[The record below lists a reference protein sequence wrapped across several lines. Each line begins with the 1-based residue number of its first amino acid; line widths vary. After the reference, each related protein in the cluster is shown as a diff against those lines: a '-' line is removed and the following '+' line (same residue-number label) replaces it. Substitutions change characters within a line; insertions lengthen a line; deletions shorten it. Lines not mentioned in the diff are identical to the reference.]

1 MLRVGGAASPGSL
14 SVVSAHVSTV
24 LLLRC
29 PDRPGIVAAVGQ
41 TIAALGGNIV
51 HADQHTDRVHG
62 LFLQRVEATFPVDA
76 DVHAAMEPVSAA
88 YGMTWSLHEP
98 GPRPRLAVL
107 VSNQGHC
114 LADLLAR
121 VDLAELDAV
130 VALVAS
136 NHDTHADLVVRHD
149 VPFHHLPVD
158 ADDPTAQS
166 IAMHDLVR
174 DHDVDLVVLARYMR
188 ILPDP
193 FVGDFPHRII
203 NIHHSFLPAFVG
215 AKPYHQ
221 AFERGV
227 KLIGATAHYAT
238 TTLDEGPIIH
248 QDVTPVSHRHEVDDL
263 VRLGADLER
272 TVLARAVRLHL
283 EHRVLTYGN
292 RTVVF
297 D

>member
-1 MLRVGGAASPGSL
+1 VTSQ
-14 SVVSAHVSTV
+14 TV

-29 PDRPGIVAAVGQ
+29 PDQPGIVAAVGQ

-51 HADQHTDRVHG
+51 HADQHTDRVHD
-62 LFLQRVEATFPVDA
+62 LFLQRVEATFPERA
-76 DVHAAMEPVSAA
+76 DVEAAMRPVAAA
-88 YGMTWSLHEP
+88 YGMTWSLHRP
-98 GPRPRLAVL
+98 GPSPRLAVL
-107 VSNQGHC
+107 VSRQGHC

-121 VDLAELDAV
+121 VDLGELRADI
-130 VALVAS
+130 ALVAS
-136 NHDTHADLVVRHD
+136 NHDDHEDLVRRHGID
-149 VPFHHLPVD
+149 FHLLPVD
-158 ADDPTAQS
+158 PDDPSRQS
-166 IAMHDLVR
+166 VEMHRLVAAA
-174 DHDVDLVVLARYMR
+174 DVDLVVLARYMR
-188 ILPDP
+188 ILPAA
-193 FVGDFPHRII
+193 FVEDFPNRII

-221 AFERGV
+221 AYERGV

-238 TTLDEGPIIH
+238 SDLDEGPIIH
-248 QDVTPVSHRHEVDDL
+248 QDVTPVSHRHDVADL

>member
-1 MLRVGGAASPGSL
+1 M
-14 SVVSAHVSTV
+14 STV

-29 PDRPGIVAAVGQ
+29 PDQPGIVAAVGQ

-51 HADQHTDRVHG
+51 HADQHTDRLHG
-62 LFLQRVEATFPVDA
+62 LFLQRVEATFPDGA
-76 DVHAAMEPVSAA
+76 DVEAALRPVAAA
-88 YGMTWSLHEP
+88 YGMTWEIHRP
-98 GPRPRLAVL
+98 GPPARLAVL
-107 VSNQGHC
+107 VSRQGHC

-121 VDLAELDAV
+121 VELGELHADIAF
-130 VALVAS
+130 VAS
-136 NHDTHADLVVRHD
+136 NHDDHEDLVRRYGVD
-149 VPFHHLPVD
+149 FHLLPVD
-158 ADDPTAQS
+158 PEQPEHQS
-166 IAMHDLVR
+166 QQMHELVSTGGI
-174 DHDVDLVVLARYMR
+174 DLVVLARYMR
-188 ILPDP
+188 VLPAA
-193 FVGDFPHRII
+193 FVDEFPHRII

-221 AFERGV
+221 AWERGV

-238 TTLDEGPIIH
+238 TDLDEGPIIH
-248 QDVTPVSHRHEVDDL
+248 QDVTPVSHRHEIADL

-283 EHRVLTYGN
+283 ERRVLTYAN

>member
-1 MLRVGGAASPGSL
+1 M
-14 SVVSAHVSTV
+14 STV

-29 PDRPGIVAAVGQ
+29 PDQPGIVAAVGQ

-62 LFLQRVEATFPVDA
+62 LFLQRVEATFPDHA
-76 DVHAAMEPVSAA
+76 DVEAAMRPVAAA
-88 YGMTWSLHEP
+88 YGMTWSLHRP
-98 GPRPRLAVL
+98 GPPPRIALLA
-107 VSNQGHC
+107 SRQGHC
-114 LADLLAR
+114 LADLLSR
-121 VDLAELDAV
+121 VELGELHATI
-130 VALVAS
+130 AYVAS
-136 NHDTHADLVVRHD
+136 NHDDHEDLVRRHG
-149 VPFHHLPVD
+149 VEFHLLPVD
-158 ADDPTAQS
+158 PEDPDSQS
-166 IAMHDLVR
+166 DAMHKLVKASG
-174 DHDVDLVVLARYMR
+174 VDLVVLARYMR
-188 ILPDP
+188 VLPAE
-193 FVGDFPHRII
+193 FVADFPHQII

-221 AFERGV
+221 AYERGV

-238 TTLDEGPIIH
+238 TALDEGPIIH
-248 QDVTPVSHRHEVDDL
+248 QEVTPVSHRHDVADL

-283 EHRVLTYGN
+283 EHRVLAYAN

>member
-1 MLRVGGAASPGSL
+1 MRGLRATATW
-14 SVVSAHVSTV
+14 SVVSAHVNTV

-62 LFLQRVEATFPVDA
+62 LFLQRVEATFPAGA
-76 DVHAAMEPVSAA
+76 DVAGAMAPVSAA
-88 YGMTWSLHEP
+88 YDMTWTMHDA
-98 GPRPRLAVL
+98 GPPPRLAIL
-107 VSNQGHC
+107 VSQQGHC
-114 LADLLAR
+114 LADLLSR
-121 VDLAELDAV
+121 VDLGELRAD

-136 NHDTHADLVVRHD
+136 NHETHAELVRRHG
-149 VPFHHLPVD
+149 VEFHHLPVD
-158 ADDPTAQS
+158 AADPAAQS
-166 IAMHDLVR
+166 AAMHALVR
-174 DHDVDLVVLARYMR
+174 EHDVDLVVLARYMR
-188 ILPDP
+188 ILPEP
-193 FVGDFPHRII
+193 FVDDFEHRII

-227 KLIGATAHYAT
+227 KIIGATAHYAT
-238 TTLDEGPIIH
+238 ATLDQGPIIH
-248 QDVTPVSHRHEVDDL
+248 QDVTPVSHRHEVADL

>member
-1 MLRVGGAASPGSL
+1 MTTQ
-14 SVVSAHVSTV
+14 TV

-41 TIAALGGNIV
+41 TVAALGGNII

-62 LFLQRVEATFPVDA
+62 LFLQRVEATFPEGA
-76 DVHAAMEPVSAA
+76 DIEGAMRPVAAA
-88 YGMTWSLHEP
+88 YAMTWELHRP
-98 GPRPRLAVL
+98 GPPPRIAVL
-107 VSNQGHC
+107 VSRQGHC

-121 VDLAELDAV
+121 VDLGELDARIDF
-130 VALVAS
+130 VAS
-136 NHDTHADLVVRHD
+136 NHDDHETLVARHGID
-149 VPFHHLPVD
+149 FHLLPVD
-158 ADDPTAQS
+158 PEHPSRQSAD
-166 IAMHDLVR
+166 MHQLVR
-174 DHDVDLVVLARYMR
+174 DSGVDLVVLARYMR
-188 ILPDP
+188 ILPEA
-193 FVGDFPHRII
+193 FIADFPNRII

-221 AFERGV
+221 AYERGV

-238 TTLDEGPIIH
+238 GELDQGPIIH
-248 QDVTPVSHRHEVDDL
+248 QDVTPVSHRHEVSDL
-263 VRLGADLER
+263 VRLGADLEK

-283 EHRVLTYGN
+283 EHRVLAYGN

>member
-1 MLRVGGAASPGSL
+1 MT
-14 SVVSAHVSTV
+14 TV

-29 PDRPGIVAAVGQ
+29 PDQPGIVAAVGQ

-62 LFLQRVEATFPVDA
+62 LFLQRVEATFPEGA
-76 DVHAAMEPVSAA
+76 DVAAALRPVAAA
-88 YGMTWSLHEP
+88 YGMTWSMHRS
-98 GPRPRLAVL
+98 GPPARLAIL
-107 VSNQGHC
+107 VSRQGHC

-121 VDLAELDAV
+121 IELGELDAT
-130 VALVAS
+130 VAFVAS
-136 NHDTHADLVVRHD
+136 NHDDHEDLVRRHG
-149 VPFHHLPVD
+149 VEFHLLPVD
-158 ADDPTAQS
+158 PDEPERQS
-166 IAMHDLVR
+166 KEMHELVAAAG
-174 DHDVDLVVLARYMR
+174 VDLVVLARYMR
-188 ILPDP
+188 ILPP
-193 FVGDFPHRII
+193 AFVDDFAHRII

-221 AFERGV
+221 AWERGV

-238 TTLDEGPIIH
+238 SDLDEGPIIH
-248 QDVTPVSHRHEVDDL
+248 QDVRPVSHRHEVADL

>member
-1 MLRVGGAASPGSL
+1 M
-14 SVVSAHVSTV
+14 STV

-29 PDRPGIVAAVGQ
+29 PDQPGIVAAVGQ

-51 HADQHTDRVHG
+51 HADQHTDRLHG
-62 LFLQRVEATFPVDA
+62 LFLQRVEATFPEGA
-76 DVHAAMEPVSAA
+76 DVEAALRPVAAA
-88 YGMTWSLHEP
+88 YGMTWEIHRP
-98 GPRPRLAVL
+98 GPPPRLAVL
-107 VSNQGHC
+107 VSRQGHC

-121 VDLAELDAV
+121 VELGELHADIAF
-130 VALVAS
+130 VAS
-136 NHDTHADLVVRHD
+136 NHDDHEALVRRYGVD
-149 VPFHHLPVD
+149 FHLLPVD
-158 ADDPTAQS
+158 PEQPEHQS
-166 IAMHDLVR
+166 QQMHELVSTSGI
-174 DHDVDLVVLARYMR
+174 DLVVLARYMR
-188 ILPDP
+188 VLPP
-193 FVGDFPHRII
+193 AFVDEFPHRII

-221 AFERGV
+221 AWERGV

-238 TTLDEGPIIH
+238 TDLDEGPIIH
-248 QDVTPVSHRHEVDDL
+248 QDVTPVSHRHEIADL

-283 EHRVLTYGN
+283 ERRVLTYAN

>member
-1 MLRVGGAASPGSL
+1 MTSVRSVL
-14 SVVSAHVSTV
+14 SGHVSTV

-62 LFLQRVEATFPVDA
+62 LFLQRVEATFPDGADVDA
-76 DVHAAMEPVSAA
+76 AMAPVAAA
-88 YGMTWSLHEP
+88 YGMTWSMHRP
-98 GPRPRLAVL
+98 GRRARLAVL
-107 VSNQGHC
+107 VSRQGHC

-121 VDLAELDAV
+121 VDLGELDAEITTV
-130 VALVAS
+130 VS
-136 NHDTHADLVVRHD
+136 NHDDHAELVGRHG
-149 VPFHHLPVD
+149 VPFHLVPVGDD
-158 ADDPTAQS
+158 ADAQS
-166 IAMHDLVR
+166 RRVRALV
-174 DHDVDLVVLARYMR
+174 DDADVDLVVLARYMR
-188 ILPDP
+188 VLPAD
-193 FVGDFPHRII
+193 FVADYAHRII

-215 AKPYHQ
+215 ARPYHQ
-221 AFERGV
+221 AYERGV
-227 KLIGATAHYAT
+227 KVIGATAHYAT
-238 TTLDEGPIIH
+238 ADLDEGPIIH
-248 QDVTPVSHRHEVDDL
+248 QDVTPVSHRHDVADL

-283 EHRVLTYGN
+283 EHRVLTYAN

>member
-1 MLRVGGAASPGSL
+1 M
-14 SVVSAHVSTV
+14 STV

-29 PDRPGIVAAVGQ
+29 PDQPGIVAAVGQ

-51 HADQHTDRVHG
+51 HADQHTDRVHD
-62 LFLQRVEATFPVDA
+62 LFLQRVEATFPAGA
-76 DVHAAMEPVSAA
+76 DIEAAMRPVAAA
-88 YGMTWSLHEP
+88 YGMTWSAHES
-98 GPRPRLAVL
+98 GPPPRIAVL
-107 VSNQGHC
+107 VSRQGHC

-121 VDLAELDAV
+121 IELGELRASI
-130 VALVAS
+130 AFVAS
-136 NHDTHADLVVRHD
+136 NHDDHEAMVERQGID
-149 VPFHHLPVD
+149 FHLLPVD
-158 ADDPTAQS
+158 PEAPDLQS
-166 IAMHDLVR
+166 EAMRKLVEASG
-174 DHDVDLVVLARYMR
+174 VDLVVLARYMR
-188 ILPDP
+188 ILPP
-193 FVGDFPHRII
+193 EFVAAFPNRII

-221 AFERGV
+221 AYERGV

-238 TTLDEGPIIH
+238 SALDEGPIIH
-248 QDVTPVSHRHEVDDL
+248 QEVTAVSHRHDVADL

-283 EHRVLTYGN
+283 EHRVLAYAN

>member
-1 MLRVGGAASPGSL
+1 MN
-14 SVVSAHVSTV
+14 TV

-62 LFLQRVEATFPVDA
+62 LFLQRVEATFPPDA
-76 DVHAAMEPVSAA
+76 DIDAAMAPVSAA
-88 YGMTWSLHEP
+88 YGMTWTLHRP
-98 GPRPRLAVL
+98 GPVPRLAVL
-107 VSNQGHC
+107 VSQQGHC
-114 LADLLAR
+114 LADLLTR
-121 VDLAELDAV
+121 IDLGELRAEVAV
-130 VALVAS
+130 VVS
-136 NHDTHADLVVRHD
+136 NHETHGGMVERHGA
-149 VPFHHLPVD
+149 PFRHLPVGDEPEMQAD
-158 ADDPTAQS
+158 AVQGV
-166 IAMHDLVR
+166 VR
-174 DHDVDLVVLARYMR
+174 DSDADLVVLARYMR
-188 ILPDP
+188 ILPP
-193 FVGDFPHRII
+193 SFVDEFPNRII
-203 NIHHSFLPAFVG
+203 NIHHSFLPAFAG

-227 KLIGATAHYAT
+227 KIIGATAHYAT
-238 TTLDEGPIIH
+238 SVLDEGPIIH
-248 QDVTPVSHRHEVDDL
+248 QDVTPVSHRHEVEDL

-283 EHRVLTYGN
+283 EHRVLTYAN

>member
-1 MLRVGGAASPGSL
+1 MSTQ
-14 SVVSAHVSTV
+14 TV

-29 PDRPGIVAAVGQ
+29 ADQPGIVAAVGQ

-51 HADQHTDRVHG
+51 HADQHTDRVHD
-62 LFLQRVEATFPVDA
+62 LFLQRVEATFPDQA
-76 DVHAAMEPVSAA
+76 DVEAAMRPVAAA
-88 YGMTWSLHEP
+88 YDMTWSLHRP
-98 GPRPRLAVL
+98 GPPPRIAIL
-107 VSNQGHC
+107 VSRQGHC
-114 LADLLAR
+114 LADLLSRVELGELNAR
-121 VDLAELDAV
+121 IE
-130 VALVAS
+130 LVAS
-136 NHDTHADLVVRHD
+136 NHDDHEDLVARYG
-149 VPFHHLPVD
+149 VPFHLLPVD
-158 ADDPTAQS
+158 PGDPSAQS
-166 IAMHDLVR
+166 AEMHELVR
-174 DHDVDLVVLARYMR
+174 SHDVDLVVLARYMR
-188 ILPDP
+188 ILPESFIADLP
-193 FVGDFPHRII
+193 NRII

-221 AFERGV
+221 AYERGV

-238 TTLDEGPIIH
+238 SELDQGPIIL
-248 QDVTPVSHRHEVDDL
+248 QDVTRISHRHEVPDL

>member
-1 MLRVGGAASPGSL
+1 MAAVGY
-14 SVVSAHVSTV
+14 VVSAHVTTV

-41 TIAALGGNIV
+41 TIAALGGNII
-51 HADQHTDRVHG
+51 HADQHTDRVHD
-62 LFLQRVEATFPVDA
+62 LFLQRVEATFPEGA
-76 DVHAAMEPVSAA
+76 DVAGAMAPVSAA
-88 YGMTWSLHEP
+88 YDMTWSMHVA
-98 GPRPRLAVL
+98 GPAPRLALL
-107 VSNQGHC
+107 VSQQGHC
-114 LADLLAR
+114 LADLLSR
-121 VDLAELDAV
+121 VDLGELDAEI
-130 VALVAS
+130 ALVAS
-136 NHDTHADLVVRHD
+136 NHDTHADLVARHG
-149 VPFHHLPVD
+149 VTFHHLPVD
-158 ADDPTAQS
+158 ETDPDRQS
-166 IAMHDLVR
+166 AAMHALVR

-188 ILPDP
+188 ILPAP
-193 FVGDFPHRII
+193 FVDDFDRRII

-227 KLIGATAHYAT
+227 KIIGATAHYAT
-238 TTLDEGPIIH
+238 STLDEGPIIH
-248 QDVTPVSHRHEVDDL
+248 QDVTPVSHRHEVPDL

>member
-1 MLRVGGAASPGSL
+1 MAAGY
-14 SVVSAHVSTV
+14 VVSGAVSTV

-29 PDRPGIVAAVGQ
+29 PDQPGIVAAVGQ

-62 LFLQRVEATFPVDA
+62 LFLQRVEATFPEHA
-76 DVHAAMEPVSAA
+76 DVEAAMRPVAAA
-88 YGMTWSLHEP
+88 YGMTWSLHGE

-107 VSNQGHC
+107 VSRQGHC
-114 LADLLAR
+114 LADLLSR
-121 VDLAELDAV
+121 VELGEMDAEIGLV
-130 VALVAS
+130 VS
-136 NHDTHADLVVRHD
+136 NHEDHRSLVERHGLA
-149 VPFHHLPVD
+149 FHHLPVEPDDSGRQAQAVHELVD
-158 ADDPTAQS
+158 A
-166 IAMHDLVR
+166 
-174 DHDVDLVVLARYMR
+174 HDVDLVVLARYMR
-188 ILPDP
+188 ILPAD
-193 FVGDFPHRII
+193 FVAAYEHRIV

-221 AFERGV
+221 AYERGV
-227 KLIGATAHYAT
+227 KVIGATAHYAT
-238 TTLDEGPIIH
+238 ADLDQGPIIC
-248 QDVTPVSHRHEVDDL
+248 QDVTPVSHRHDVEDL

-283 EHRVLTYGN
+283 QHRVLTYGN

>member
-1 MLRVGGAASPGSL
+1 MTQ
-14 SVVSAHVSTV
+14 TV

-51 HADQHTDRVHG
+51 HADQHTDRVHD
-62 LFLQRVEATFPVDA
+62 LFLQRVEATFPEGA
-76 DVHAAMEPVSAA
+76 DVEGALRPVAAA
-88 YGMTWSLHEP
+88 YDMSWTIHRP
-98 GPRPRLAVL
+98 GPAPRVAILC
-107 VSNQGHC
+107 SRQGHC
-114 LADLLAR
+114 VADLLSR
-121 VDLAELDAV
+121 VDLGELRADVAFVAANHDDHAELV
-130 VALVAS
+130 G
-136 NHDTHADLVVRHD
+136 RHG
-149 VPFHHLPVD
+149 VPFHLLPVD
-158 ADDPTAQS
+158 ADRPDDQS
-166 IAMHDLVR
+166 RAMHELVR
-174 DHDVDLVVLARYMR
+174 DSGVDLVVLARYMR
-188 ILPDP
+188 ILPEA
-193 FVGDFPHRII
+193 FVADFPNRII

-221 AFERGV
+221 AWDRGV

-238 TTLDEGPIIH
+238 GELDQGPIIH
-248 QDVTPVSHRHEVDDL
+248 QDVTPVSHRHEVADL

-283 EHRVLTYGN
+283 EHRVLAYGN